1 MADKILP
8 FGQLN
13 PVARP
18 IGAFVQAA
26 ERNVAGPAKPAMLGT
41 PDGVTT
47 LQMGSGG
54 SVQGYNQYQQLA
66 TALSPFTETLV
77 DAGAQGYL
85 SYAKGKIEEGYFDQ
99 IKQLKNQQA
108 KAALSLQ
115 VQQEQGAANAAAQI
129 SQLQKVDPVGSQLL
143 QDSNPWSL
151 IGRRRAMA
159 QMAAA
164 EVDDALLN
172 DLAVNAGVRA
182 GLAPGSGEL
191 VKQKAAITSKVMA
204 SYGLTG
210 DELESQFYVVPAIN
224 KAWET
229 YTEQHRKLWNEE
241 TARTTT
247 EATGGAV
254 NGALA
259 QMLRNGVAMADGSVV
274 TRTDPRFNA
283 LAGLV
288 LTDQIDKGLRLLAGD
303 KKKDAMQQVYGNLAL
318 LSRNPAI
325 EGIVRE
331 IRVGSPNDPLDK
343 RPRFIDA
350 NPVQLLEMQNKGL
363 QLTTQKFELKQ
374 KDLGQQMD
382 AFYYGKDG
390 PGHPG
395 VVVDSEDYQRRLV
408 AAKNYGLR
416 LGYLDIDNYLGD
428 KATQSQAFARAAYSL
443 TAEQRAAAENW
454 VDNLSPDALSPK
466 NIGRVR
472 AQAEAYAMREGTG
485 EAREQLRQKL
495 LTRINEREKL
505 FNDMP
510 EGLFGQIKGEIKQDM
525 GLGPIKALDPKG
537 EAMSLLLQPGMTVGG
552 AMSAAPNKLAA
563 FAIDLENLY
572 VRQVMAGMN
581 AWRKD
586 NPGVGRIPP
595 SAQNVIVSQ
604 AIAAARKSPEYARI
618 YSQATGMNPGEVGQG
633 SVGTGPKQGTKPG
646 PDVRG
651 VDRSKAGSIPD
662 STVKAY
668 QARPVMSKPWLHS
681 ELQNLNNGKPASPEL
696 YNLARRANTST
707 TRYLLEQMTRFYPDM
722 DRDGTISKYLQQQL
736 IRERQGKTISSANYS
751 SLGLGMVPTG
761 YNSFS
766 PGSWLMQ
773 MIMPPAA
780 AATLP
785 PEYSTG
791 GSQSYVATRSSGG
804 RGGNGGPGWDNVVAM
819 ARAKGAKFPE
829 LVAAQWALES
839 DWGRATS
846 GRNNYFGQ
854 KGSGTRRNTW
864 EVVGGR
870 RVNTTASFM
879 DFASPSESVGYLVS
893 KWYQGRNGANQAQ
906 TVEQAARILK
916 QQGYAT
922 DPDYVNK
929 LLRIVRSNR
938 RP

>member
-1 MADKILP
+1 MADRLLP
-8 FGQLN
+8 FGQIT

-26 ERNVAGPAKPAMLGT
+26 DKNIAGPAKPAMLGT
-41 PDGVTT
+41 PDGVSA

-77 DAGAQGYL
+77 QAGAQGYL
-85 SYAKGKIEEGYFDQ
+85 SYAKDKIEDGYYDEL
-99 IKQLKNQQA
+99 KKLKNQQA

-129 SQLQKVDPVGSQLL
+129 NQLQKVDPVASQLL
-143 QDSNPWSL
+143 QDSNPWSQV
-151 IGRRRAMA
+151 GRKRAVA

-172 DLAVNAGVRA
+172 DLAVNAGARA

-191 VKQKAAITSKVMA
+191 VKQKAAITNRVMSA
-204 SYGLTG
+204 YGLTG
-210 DELESQFYVVPAIN
+210 DELESQFYVVPAVN

-254 NGALA
+254 NGVLA
-259 QMLRNGVAMADGSVV
+259 QILRNGVSMADGSVI
-274 TRTDPRFNA
+274 TRTDPRFNS

-288 LTDQIDKGLRLLAGD
+288 LTNQIDQGLRLLAGD
-303 KKKDAMQQVYGNLAL
+303 KKKEAMQTVYGNLAL
-318 LSRNPAI
+318 LSRNPAV
-325 EGIVRE
+325 ESIVRE
-331 IRVGSPNDPLDK
+331 IRVGNPNDPLDK

-395 VVVDSEDYQRRLV
+395 VVVDSEDYQRRLI
-408 AAKNYGLR
+408 AAKNHGLR
-416 LGYLDIDNYLGD
+416 IGFLDVDNYLGD
-428 KATQSQAFARAAYSL
+428 KATQSQGFARAAFSM
-443 TAEQRAAAENW
+443 TAEERAAAENW

-472 AQAEAYAMREGTG
+472 AQADAYAMREATG
-485 EAREQLRQKL
+485 EARDQLRQKL
-495 LTRINEREKL
+495 QTRINEREKL

-525 GLGPIKALDPKG
+525 GLGAIKALDPKG

-581 AWRKD
+581 AWRAK

-595 SAQNVIVSQ
+595 ATQNEIVSL
-604 AIAAARKSPEYARI
+604 AVANARKSPEYVRI

-633 SVGTGPKQGTKPG
+633 KVGTGPKQGNKPG

-651 VDRSKAGSIPD
+651 VDRSKAGSLPD

-681 ELQNLNNGKPASPEL
+681 ELQNLNNGKPVSPEL

-707 TRYLLEQMTRFYPDM
+707 TRYLLEQMTRFYPDV
-722 DRDGTISKYLQQQL
+722 DLDGTTSKYLQQEL
-736 IRERQGKTISSANYS
+736 IRERQGKTVSSANYS

-785 PEYSTG
+785 PEYSG
-791 GSQSYVATRSSGG
+791 GGGQSYVATRST
-804 RGGNGGPGWDNVVAM
+804 RGGSGGPGWDKVVAM
-819 ARAKGAKFPE
+819 ARANGAKFPE

-839 DWGRATS
+839 DWGRSTS

-854 KGSGTRRNTW
+854 KGAGTRRNTW
-864 EVVGGR
+864 EVVGGQ
-870 RVNTTASFM
+870 RVNTSASFM
-879 DFASPSESVGYLVS
+879 DFASPNESVGYLVS
-893 KWYQGRNGANQAQ
+893 KWYQGSNGANKAK
-906 TVEQAARILK
+906 TVEEAARILK

-929 LLRIVRSNR
+929 LLRIIRSNR